1 MRINCCVVALL
12 FGAMTPGASWSAH
25 DVTVGAKGGLNLAN
39 LTGEDV
45 FHNAS
50 SAGFVGGVFARYG
63 LSDKWSLQPEA
74 LFTMRGA
81 EFSVDDIETEQ
92 QINYIEIPVLARIAW
107 GGEAAFRPSLF
118 AGPSV
123 GFLLKN
129 RIVDGAEIDLKDGSN
144 DVDAGG
150 IIGAALDYAL
160 GAGVLVLDARYE
172 MGLVSWS
179 PDLSARNSTLSFTL
193 GYGFPLAS
201 GAMGGTETEGSR

>member
-1 MRINCCVVALL
+1 MRTRYCVVL
-12 FGAMTPGASWSAH
+12 FLAGTMTPVTSSFAR
-25 DVTVGAKGGLNLAN
+25 DVELGVKAGLNLAN
-39 LTGEDV
+39 FTGEDV

-74 LFTMRGA
+74 MFTMRGA

-92 QINYIEIPVLARIAW
+92 QADYIEIPVLARFAW
-107 GGEAAFRPSLF
+107 GHGAMFRPSLF
-118 AGPSV
+118 AGPSI

-160 GAGVLVLDARYE
+160 GAGAIVLDARYE
-172 MGLVSWS
+172 MGFVSWS
-179 PDLSARNSTLSFTL
+179 PDLGVRNSTLSFML
-193 GYGFPLAS
+193 GYGIPIGSA
-201 GAMGGTETEGSR
+201 TETEGSR

>member
-1 MRINCCVVALL
+1 MRSISCVVALL
-12 FGAMTPGASWSAH
+12 FGALTPVQSWSAH
-25 DVTVGAKGGLNLAN
+25 DVMLGVKSGLNLAN
-39 LTGEDV
+39 FTGEDV
-45 FHNAS
+45 FHNSS

-63 LSDKWSLQPEA
+63 LGDKWSLQPEA

-92 QINYIEIPVLARIAW
+92 QADYIEIPLLARFAW
-107 GGEAAFRPSLF
+107 GQGAMFRPSLF

-144 DVDAGG
+144 SVDAGG

-179 PDLSARNSTLSFTL
+179 PDLSARNNTLSFAL
-193 GYGFPLAS
+193 GYGFPMGS
-201 GAMGGTETEGSR
+201 GSSGGMETEGSR

>member
-1 MRINCCVVALL
+1 MRNRICVVALVL
-12 FGAMTPGASWSAH
+12 GALTPVHAWSAH
-25 DVTVGAKGGLNLAN
+25 AAMLGIKGGLNLAN
-39 LTGEDV
+39 FTGEDV

-63 LSDKWSLQPEA
+63 LSDRWSLEPEA

-81 EFSVDDIETEQ
+81 EFSVDEIETEQ
-92 QINYIEIPVLARIAW
+92 QTNYIEIPVLARIAW
-107 GGEAAFRPSLF
+107 GHDAMFRPSLF

-150 IIGAALDYAL
+150 IVGAALDYSL

-193 GYGFPLAS
+193 GYGFPMGS
-201 GAMGGTETEGSR
+201 GSAGDPETEGSR